1 MAKKVKTPKL
11 PKKVGGVKLPK
22 QLRKS
27 AGVVA
32 DIAQNPIAREVVS
45 AALVAGAA
53 ALAKRKITDKNA
65 AAEAKKPNSE
75 LNTLIAQ
82 GQEIGNM
89 ISQGLSAFVSALLK
103 PSDKK
108 PATTT
113 KPAAA
118 KPAARKPAA
127 AKRTTAKSAAKRTTA
142 KPATAKPAA
151 AKTAIAKPATA
162 RRKAA
167 AKPRTK
173 PAPKPT
179 TDTKH

>member
-1 MAKKVKTPKL
+1 MAKKDKTPKL

-53 ALAKRKITDKNA
+53 ALARRKITDKNA
-65 AAEAKKPNSE
+65 ASEAKKPNSE
-75 LNTLIAQ
+75 LSALIAQ

-89 ISQGLSAFVSALLK
+89 ISQGINSFVNALLK

-108 PATTT
+108 PATAA
-113 KPAAA
+113 KPAA
-118 KPAARKPAA
+118 KPAARKPATTKPA
-127 AKRTTAKSAAKRTTA
+127 AKR
-142 KPATAKPAA
+142 ATAKPAA
-151 AKTAIAKPATA
+151 AKPAATKPAA
-162 RRKAA
+162 AKRKPA
-167 AKPRTK
+167 AKPRAK